1 MMDAEQIFQE
11 IRGLPADAQ
20 RTLVA
25 RILRELGGAA
35 SEPPKRTRE
44 AGDPFLGLLAD
55 EPELADEIGEIA
67 TMGRHEGREIFN
79 GDEDHP

>member
-11 IRGLPADAQ
+11 IRGLPADVQ

-25 RILRELGGAA
+25 RIVRELGGGT
-35 SEPPKRTRE
+35 SEPTKRTRE
-44 AGDPFLGLLAD
+44 GGDPFLGLLAD

-67 TMGRHEGREIFN
+67 AMRRHEGREVFN